1 MDNCV
6 THKAVKLMKTIISF
20 TFLAMLCTLCAFIL
34 DLVGPTQRSLK
45 LIHRNAIFSI
55 IAGECNFYS
64 FYFFGMCVFGKGGG
78 ACMSNVNFIN
88 CVSFTYDNHLHI
100 AFLIKHESCG

>member
-64 FYFFGMCVFGKGGG
+64 FFFLVCVCVWEGGG
-78 ACMSNVNFIN
+78 ACMSNVNLSI
-88 CVSFTYDNHLHI
+88 V
-100 AFLIKHESCG
+100 

>member
-64 FYFFGMCVFGKGGG
+64 IFFGMCVCLGRGGG
-78 ACMSNVNFIN
+78 LV
-88 CVSFTYDNHLHI
+88 
-100 AFLIKHESCG
+100 